1 MAQLGVHVLKHMEDP
16 CAFKMNKTKLYIL
29 MAFGAIFL
37 AIGIYK
43 FAITKNIEKSISYW
57 YIGIGTWIAIIIF
70 ILLFPRYKE
79 IASLLLGLI
88 ILHSGVLL
96 IIIGSELNSPEII
109 GLITFIAGI
118 IVALNSNF
126 SEYIREHKKKVK
138 RKKK

>member
-29 MAFGAIFL
+29 IAFGAIFL

-43 FAITKNIEKSISYW
+43 FAITISYW

-96 IIIGSELNSPEII
+96 IIIGSELNSLEII

-138 RKKK
+138 IKKK